1 MKELRDF
8 SPLRI
13 YRPPARVL
21 IQFLWLTV
29 PTMSLQVGLITNLTS
44 LIQLLFLINLLA
56 PPTQPSWVALDDQ
69 VSTAVF
75 SLRCACVLENMMD
88 AEYKKAD

>member
-21 IQFLWLTV
+21 IRFLWLTV
-29 PTMSLQVGLITNLTS
+29 PTMLLQGGLITNLTS

-56 PPTQPSWVALDDQ
+56 PPAWVALDDQ
-69 VSTAVF
+69 VTMAVYSQQF
-75 SLRCACVLENMMD
+75 ALMRVWVAKYDECRT
-88 AEYKKAD
+88 